1 MPVAHREK
9 GYRFY
14 FVMFDLHEPMH
25 IHVDKGGK
33 TAKFWLT
40 PIAVARNQGYRTYAL
55 SELESI
61 IKSNIQKLIR
71 VWETERGRLS

>member
-14 FVMFDLHEPMH
+14 FIMFDLNEPMH

-33 TAKFWLT
+33 TAKFWLS
-40 PIAVARNQGYRTYAL
+40 PIKLARNQGYRQHEL
-55 SELESI
+55 SEIESMI
-61 IKSNIQKLIR
+61 DDNIQKLIT
-71 VWETERGRLS
+71 VWMTERARRS

>member
-14 FVMFDLHEPMH
+14 FVIFDLHEPMH

-33 TAKFWLT
+33 TAKFWLA
-40 PIAVARNQGYRTYAL
+40 PIAVARNQGYRIHEL
-55 SELESI
+55 SEIESI
-61 IKSNIQKLIR
+61 IKNNIQKLIS
-71 VWETERGRLS
+71 VWVAERARLS